1 MPERDTA
8 KASRSGIGTGR
19 LALLVLAGVTVAVAW
34 LVATEL
40 DGRGH
45 TETLEGV
52 RPVGAVHLADG
63 ELVFAEP
70 DGRVVSYDIA
80 QRQTTT
86 LLEGLAQPI
95 AADIGPDGTACAVD
109 RPFQP
114 EGSAWLTCTSGLH
127 IDLGA
132 FEIPPLGESPRDRA
146 AWLADIVSD
155 GASGWIVADRGRT
168 ALLHVERDGTVAIVV
183 RIRQRVGV
191 TYAPLGLTR
200 KGNAL
205 IVALG
210 QGGFSSLTVTD
221 RDDEITSGRYV
232 AGDDCVAVA
241 ATEVWYLPLVLVRTG
256 DDSGDFVTSPSDSML
271 AHPRVAERLYR
282 ATGLALLPDGRLAIA
297 ANGQLLLV
305 RP

>member
-1 MPERDTA
+1 MTMAARRHEPKHFEVVDAATLNRQRIHVTYWNRMQDEVTER
-8 KASRSGIGTGR
+8 
-19 LALLVLAGVTVAVAW
+19 
-34 LVATEL
+34 
-40 DGRGH
+40 
-45 TETLEGV
+45 
-52 RPVGAVHLADG
+52 
-63 ELVFAEP
+63 

-95 AADIGPDGTACAVD
+95 AADIGPNGTACAVD
-109 RPFQP
+109 GASQLG
-114 EGSAWLTCTSGLH
+114 GSAWLTCTSGLH

-168 ALLHVERDGTVAIVV
+168 AVLHVESDGTVAIVV
-183 RIRQRVGV
+183 RIRQAVGFAP
-191 TYAPLGLTR
+191 APLGLAR

-205 IVALG
+205 FVALG
-210 QGGFSSLTVTD
+210 QGGFSTLTVTE
-221 RDDEITSGRYV
+221 RDDEITGGRYV
-232 AGDDCVAVA
+232 AGHESVALA

-282 ATGLALLPDGRLAIA
+282 ATGFALLPDGRLAIA

>member
-1 MPERDTA
+1 VPERDAA
-8 KASRSGIGTGR
+8 KASRSGIRTG
-19 LALLVLAGVTVAVAW
+19 LALLALVGVVVAW

-40 DGRGH
+40 DRRGR
-45 TETLEGV
+45 TETVDGV

-63 ELVFAEP
+63 ALVFAEP
-70 DGRVVSYDIA
+70 DGRVVSYDVG
-80 QRQTTT
+80 QRRAST

-114 EGSAWLTCTSGLH
+114 DGSAWLTCTSGLR

-146 AWLADIVSD
+146 AWLEDIVSD

-168 ALLHVERDGTVAIVV
+168 ALLHVESDGTVAIVV
-183 RIRQRVGV
+183 RFRQPVGFA
-191 TYAPLGLTR
+191 YAPMGLAR
-200 KGNAL
+200 KGNGL

-210 QGGFSSLTVTD
+210 QGGFSNLTVTD
-221 RDDEITSGRYV
+221 RDDEITGGRYV
-232 AGDDCVAVA
+232 AGDDSVAVA
-241 ATEVWYLPLVLVRTG
+241 ATGVAYLPLVLVRTG
-256 DDSGDFVTSPSDSML
+256 DVSGDFVTSPSDSML
-271 AHPRVAERLYR
+271 AHPRIADRLYR

-297 ANGQLLLV
+297 ANVQLLLV
-305 RP
+305 RR